1 MQSTNVNSVQN
12 KELLWTTM
20 QESGAF
26 AGLTG
31 DQYQPVHMAF
41 ERSVE
46 QAAVT
51 VTGPLRDVN
60 KHIIRQFVQTELP
73 LLRSATS
80 QTPNPV
86 PKKKKIEVVY
96 RAEDL
101 QNERASEFDRQLREK
116 QAEMDSF
123 LTLKKPADVSFTD
136 STTADDKPIGDEMS
150 RLIAQEL
157 AARERELV
165 QLKPEDIKRA
175 QQWIGTTDNNN
186 NNTPSNIFSKKSV
199 SFSEEE
205 HEMEQFKSN
214 EQTNE
219 FMNGENFE
227 ETDILSKFKKISEP
241 LKELPVESASASA
254 SLSVASANAS
264 LSVASANASL
274 PVASLS
280 IQQLYNK
287 LLELEQNINAK
298 HAEIMEHLNSKGGV
312 IGEPYV
318 PLVHDNREFT
328 GL

>member
-1 MQSTNVNSVQN
+1 MQSIKVNSVQN

-26 AGLTG
+26 DGLTG
-31 DQYQPVHMAF
+31 DQYQPVQMAF

-46 QAAVT
+46 QAAMT

-73 LLRSATS
+73 LLRSATY

-86 PKKKKIEVVY
+86 PKKKKIEMVY

-101 QNERASEFDRQLREK
+101 QTERASEFDRQLREK

-136 STTADDKPIGDEMS
+136 TGMKEDKPIGDEMS

-165 QLKPEDIKRA
+165 QLKPEDIKKA
-175 QQWIGTTDNNN
+175 QQWIGTDNKNSAIQ
-186 NNTPSNIFSKKSV
+186 PELPPPHSFKKSV

-205 HEMEQFKSN
+205 HEVEQFYPN
-214 EQTNE
+214 EKTNE
-219 FMNGENFE
+219 FMNDENFE
-227 ETDILSKFKKISEP
+227 ETDFIFSKFKKISEP
-241 LKELPVESASASA
+241 LKDLPVA
-254 SLSVASANAS
+254 SLPVAS
-264 LSVASANASL
+264 LPVASL

-312 IGEPYV
+312 IGEP
-318 PLVHDNREFT
+318 
-328 GL
+328 

>member
-1 MQSTNVNSVQN
+1 MQSIKVNSVQN

-31 DQYQPVHMAF
+31 DQYQPVQMAF

-46 QAAVT
+46 QAAIT

-73 LLRSATS
+73 LLRLQNSTS
-80 QTPNPV
+80 QTLNPA
-86 PKKKKIEVVY
+86 PKKKKIEMVY

-101 QNERASEFDRQLREK
+101 QTERANEFDRQLREK

-136 STTADDKPIGDEMS
+136 TGMKEDKPIGDEMS

-175 QQWIGTTDNNN
+175 QQWIGTDNKNSAIQ
-186 NNTPSNIFSKKSV
+186 TELPPPPHSFKKSV

-205 HEMEQFKSN
+205 HEVEQFEPN
-214 EQTNE
+214 EKMNE

-227 ETDILSKFKKISEP
+227 ETDFIFSKFKKISEP
-241 LKELPVESASASA
+241 LKDLP
-254 SLSVASANAS
+254 ASANAS
-264 LSVASANASL
+264 LPVANASL

-287 LLELEQNINAK
+287 LLELEHNINAK

-312 IGEPYV
+312 IGEP
-318 PLVHDNREFT
+318 
-328 GL
+328 